1 MLQLQLKEL
10 DICRVSK
17 ILAKYNNIKASI
29 ANKAITLEGDIS
41 DELLSKLCDSVTIC
55 TVQNFPSEVV
65 PIGKEENNQVKGNEA
80 LLTLNQDSSVD
91 ESTGQDIILAP
102 KVMQKY
108 DLIYPT
114 VKRGEVY
121 ICDFGDPY
129 GHEQGFISPVI
140 VVQNDVGNFH
150 SPTTIVLP
158 FTSENKKRLP
168 VHHFFHFSDENMLN
182 YKVACVSNEQN
193 VLLAEQIR
201 TVDKTR
207 LRNFIGTM
215 TPEFMD
221 GIQKIIDISLSLKR
235 SESVVVEPKPVYIDR
250 IVYKN
255 VPVIPDTF
263 RERRDINMVQVKM
276 LSIVNAEELFR
287 IFEARSSDKVKIEKI
302 LCLFGFDM
310 QKNGVQY
317 LAKAILISPK
327 DAYFNLETLCGN
339 ISKDESDIEKDEIKR
354 LIIAR
359 VKERFKLG
367 KSSTISFIR
376 LINGF
381 LTKKEDEQD
390 EETDI

>member
-17 ILAKYNNIKASI
+17 ILAKYNIKASI
-29 ANKAITLEGDIS
+29 ANKTITLEGNIS
-41 DELLSKLCDSVTIC
+41 DELLSRLCNSITIC

-65 PIGKEENNQVKGNEA
+65 SIGKGESNQVKSNEA
-80 LLTLNQDSSVD
+80 LLTLKQDSSVD
-91 ESTGQDIILAP
+91 ESTGQGIILAP

-121 ICDFGDPY
+121 ICDFGEPY
-129 GHEQGFISPVI
+129 GHEQGFIRPAI

-150 SPTTIVLP
+150 APTTIVLP
-158 FTSENKKRLP
+158 CTAEDKKSLP
-168 VHHFFHFSDENMLN
+168 VNHFFHFSDENMFDYNSALPSD
-182 YKVACVSNEQN
+182 KN
-193 VLLAEQIR
+193 VIMAEQIR
-201 TVDKTR
+201 PVDKTR
-207 LRNFIGTM
+207 LRSFIGTM
-215 TPEFMD
+215 TSEFMD
-221 GIQKIIDISLSLKR
+221 DIQKIIDISLSLKR
-235 SESVVVEPKPVYIDR
+235 SESVIVEPKPVYIDR

-255 VPVIPDTF
+255 VPVIPDTY
-263 RERRDINMVQVKM
+263 RERRDINMAQIKM

-287 IFEARSSDKVKIEKI
+287 IFETRSSDKVKIEKI

-327 DAYFNLETLCGN
+327 DAYFNLETLCEN

>member
-1 MLQLQLKEL
+1 MLQLHVEEL

-17 ILAKYNNIKASI
+17 ILAKHNIKASI
-29 ANKAITLEGDIS
+29 ANKTITLEGDIS
-41 DELLSKLCDSVTIC
+41 DKLLNSLCDSVTIC
-55 TVQNFPSEVV
+55 TVQNFPDEVV
-65 PIGKEENNQVKGNEA
+65 SVVKDENSQASTNKA
-80 LLTLNQDSSVD
+80 LLASAKDNSIAKPTSKEL
-91 ESTGQDIILAP
+91 ILAP

-121 ICDFGDPY
+121 ICDFGEPY
-129 GHEQGFISPVI
+129 GHEQGFIRPVI

-158 FTSENKKRLP
+158 CTAEDKKSLP
-168 VHHFFHFSDENMLN
+168 VNHFFHFSDENMFDYNSALPSD
-182 YKVACVSNEQN
+182 KN
-193 VLLAEQIR
+193 VIMAEQIR

-207 LRNFIGTM
+207 LRGFIGTM

-221 GIQKIIDISLSLKR
+221 DIQKIIDISLSLKR
-235 SESVVVEPKPVYIDR
+235 SESVIVEPKPVYIDR

-263 RERRDINMVQVKM
+263 RERRDINMAQIKM

-287 IFEARSSDKVKIEKI
+287 ISETRSSDKVKIKKI

-327 DAYFNLETLCGN
+327 DAYFNLETLCEN

>member
-129 GHEQGFISPVI
+129 GHEQGFIRPVI

-158 FTSENKKRLP
+158 CTTEDKKSLP
-168 VHHFFHFSDENMLN
+168 VNHFFHFSDENMFDYNSALPSD
-182 YKVACVSNEQN
+182 KN
-193 VLLAEQIR
+193 VIMAEQIR

-207 LRNFIGTM
+207 LRGFIGTM

-221 GIQKIIDISLSLKR
+221 DIQKIIDISLSLKR
-235 SESVVVEPKPVYIDR
+235 SESVIVEPKPVYIDR

-255 VPVIPDTF
+255 VPVIPDTY
-263 RERRDINMVQVKM
+263 RERRDINMAQIKM

-327 DAYFNLETLCGN
+327 DAYFNLETLCEN